1 MSGKQ
6 TASLKTKRKMTTWE
20 KNQLFWGWIFILPTM
35 AGLIILNIYPII
47 NTIYQSFCKTGD
59 FGRGNIFVG
68 LANYQKM
75 FGDPEVWQ
83 SLLNTF
89 KYAVIEVPFSIAIS
103 LVLAVLLNKKV
114 KFRSGYRTIFFLPMV
129 VAPAAVAMVWKW
141 LYNSKFGLLN
151 NLFHTN
157 VQWIS
162 NPKIAWISVAVIG
175 IWSIIGYNMVLF
187 LAGLQEI
194 PSDYY
199 EAASIDGASG
209 VHEFFN
215 ITLPLLSPTIFFV
228 LVTRV
233 IGAMQVFDLV
243 YIVMDE
249 NNPALPKT
257 QSLVYLFYI
266 TSFKNGLKGYG
277 SAIVVLLLVV
287 ILLIT
292 VIQMRAQKKW
302 VFYQ

>member
-1 MSGKQ
+1 MKEKQ
-6 TASLKTKRKMTTWE
+6 AVSRQNKGKMTTWE
-20 KNQLFWGWIFILPTM
+20 KNQLLWGWIFILPTM

-89 KYAVIEVPFSIAIS
+89 KYAIIEVPFSIAIA

-129 VAPAAVAMVWKW
+129 VAPAAVAMVWRW

-151 NLFHTN
+151 NLFN
-157 VQWIS
+157 LKVQWIS

-175 IWSIIGYNMVLF
+175 VWSIIGYNMVLF

-209 VHEFFN
+209 IHEFFN

-243 YIVMDE
+243 YVVMDE

-257 QSLVYLFYI
+257 QSLVYLFYR
-266 TSFKNGLKGYG
+266 TSFKSGNKGYG
-277 SAIVVLLLVV
+277 SAIVVLLLAV